1 VNQSLKNVKPIDFE
15 EFGFQTM
22 LHSDDEDRAK
32 NICGLHLHAYADQ
45 LQPEISSLN
54 SEIEHNKHHG
64 LALHAQLYDRP
75 IPVNDAAML
84 THSLTSRT
92 LLVLTVLA
100 AIACFAGNTTT
111 FYLFGFGPL
120 LTLLMAAG
128 TTALPL
134 VVGHLAYER
143 ILAGH
148 KGLQAAVIVVAV
160 ALCFG
165 GLFQLAEARRDMV
178 DKAAATPP
186 ASSYVDGT
194 PADTPTDQ
202 EPSPQEGSESKVRQT
217 LGGAILMIMIAAD
230 LALGFLV
237 GQLTRMHTN
246 EDYAAWRKLKKIG
259 EVVRALE
266 MRVSELVASIE
277 IAKKRCMAGILRAQ
291 SGRNKRRIPYH
302 KILTTFIFILFVLLS
317 ARRSLA
323 QTIERYEGI
332 LIDTSGSISKGGTTN
347 DLFHEYLIST
357 KKLLMTEP
365 ANSRV
370 WVSSISRDSFGGVRE
385 VVKGWT
391 PDARGVFTD
400 DLNRARR
407 QLASSF
413 EVKSSGMSPVA
424 SGTDIFGGLWHFKTL
439 FEPVPKSDASRAFPK
454 TIWIFSDMMN
464 ETQDFP
470 MPTLIAIGPGQML
483 ERAKANGLLVP
494 LNGYK
499 IYISGA
505 SPSGLTPQAWI
516 AIKRF
521 WTMYFIAAGAELM
534 SYSAECDLQR

>member
-1 VNQSLKNVKPIDFE
+1 VNQSLTNAKRIDFE
-15 EFGFQTM
+15 EFGFQT
-22 LHSDDEDRAK
+22 LLNSDDEDRAR

-45 LQPEISSLN
+45 LQPMISSLM
-54 SEIEHNKHHG
+54 SEIAQRKHHG
-64 LALHAQLYDRP
+64 LALHAHLYDRP

-84 THSLTSRT
+84 THSLASRI
-92 LLVLTVLA
+92 LLVLTALA

-143 ILAGH
+143 ILASH
-148 KGLQAAVIVVAV
+148 KGLQAAVVVVAV

-165 GLFQLAEARRDMV
+165 GLFRLAQARRDMV
-178 DKAAATPP
+178 DKAAATPRVN
-186 ASSYVDGT
+186 SYVDGT
-194 PADTPTDQ
+194 PADDPADQ
-202 EPSPQEGSESKVRQT
+202 EPQTHEGSESKVRQT

-230 LALGFLV
+230 LALGYLV

-246 EDYAAWRKLKKIG
+246 EDYAAWRKLKKIA
-259 EVVRALE
+259 EVVGTLE
-266 MRVSELVASIE
+266 HKVAELVSTIE

-291 SGRNKRRIPYH
+291 NRRNKRRIPYH
-302 KILTTFIFILFVLLS
+302 QVLPIFILFVFFG
-317 ARRSLA
+317 ARISLA

-332 LIDTSGSISKGGTTN
+332 LIDTSGSISKGGTSN

-357 KKLLMTEP
+357 KTLLLTEP

-370 WVSSISRDSFGGVRE
+370 WVSSISTDSFGGVRE

-400 DLNRARR
+400 DLNRARH

-413 EVKSSGMSPVA
+413 EVKSSQMSPVA
-424 SGTDIFGGLWHFKTL
+424 SGTDIFGSLWHLKAL
-439 FEPVPKSDASRAFPK
+439 FESAPKSDTSHAFPRA
-454 TIWIFSDMMN
+454 IWIFSDMMN

-470 MPTLIAIGPGQML
+470 MQTLLAIGPEQML
-483 ERAKANGLLVP
+483 ERAKTNGILVP
-494 LNGYK
+494 MNGYK
-499 IYISGA
+499 IYIYGA
-505 SPSGLTPQAWI
+505 SPSGLTPQAWVT
-516 AIKRF
+516 IKRF
-521 WTMYFIAAGAELM
+521 WTLYFAAAGAELV
-534 SYSAECDLQR
+534 SYSAECDVQR